1 MSEEA
6 VHRLAARLD
15 DVEALLTRLSGE
27 LEDVAVG
34 LETVGSAT
42 AGTRG
47 SEEPVP
53 EPQFTAVHEWVEL
66 VFTPTFVRTVGG
78 DIRWCSRWS
87 DHPEAVLRM
96 EAMWRSWEVLRLDG
110 GLGLSTWLLHH
121 LDPGLAAL
129 ASRSGPFA
137 RCSPDRHS

>member
-6 VHRLAARLD
+6 VRRLTARLD

-27 LEDVAVG
+27 LEDVALE
-34 LETVGSAT
+34 LETAGSAA

-47 SEEPVP
+47 SEEPVAQP
-53 EPQFTAVHEWVEL
+53 LFATAQEWVEL
-66 VFTPTFVRTVGG
+66 LFTPTFVRTVGG

-87 DHPEAVLRM
+87 EHPEAILRM

-129 ASRSGPFA
+129 VSRSGPFA